1 MESKSW
7 LAPLIVA
14 GAIQGCSTP
23 PVDGGG
29 DRLIGVPLAAGPQN
43 AGQLGQATLAASGDE
58 TAISFF
64 IGGVPSGTT
73 RPLHLYTF
81 IYPGSCQSLGA
92 KPAYDMNETVTTNP
106 VARRRGWTFSR
117 RVPLAMSVL
126 RAGGYAIVVRTSP
139 ADGNLEIFCGD
150 IR

>member
-1 MESKSW
+1 METRSW

-14 GAIQGCSTP
+14 GAIHGCSTP
-23 PVDGGG
+23 PVAGGD
-29 DRLIGVPLAAGPQN
+29 DRLISVPLAAAPRN
-43 AGQLGQATLAASGDE
+43 AGQLGQATLAAAGDE

-64 IGGVPSGTT
+64 IGGVPAGTT

-81 IYPGSCQSLGA
+81 IYAGSCRSLGA
-92 KPAYDMNETVTTNP
+92 WPAYEMNQTVTTNP
-106 VARRRGWTFSR
+106 VARRRGWTLSR
-117 RVPLAMSVL
+117 RAPVALSAL

>member
-1 MESKSW
+1 METKSW

-23 PVDGGG
+23 SVDGGG
-29 DRLIGVPLAAGPQN
+29 DRLISVALAASPQN

-64 IGGVPSGTT
+64 IGGVPAGTT

-81 IYPGSCQSLGA
+81 IYAGSCRSLGA
-92 KPAYDMNETVTTNP
+92 RPAYEMNQTVTTNP
-106 VARRRGWTFSR
+106 VARRSGWMLSR
-117 RVPLAMSVL
+117 RAPVALSAL